1 MRSRRSTHTQ
11 VAEVARRR
19 LELLSAELAEI
30 RPDPVETPS
39 PGSPGGSGEPPPAEH
54 PHDEHDGMPGRHAH
68 RPVGRAAMVGGW
80 TRDRLPP
87 TLQGRV
93 RLTGTHLT
101 VLALLVAGALA
112 LTTWWLLRGG
122 TDSTVLPPVSSTPS
136 ALATAATASP
146 SPSVAPA
153 DATSPSS
160 GSIVVDVA
168 GKVRRPGIATLPLG
182 SRVVDA
188 LEAAGGARPGA
199 HLGGLNLARVLAD
212 GEQILVGIRAADGV
226 AASAASAP
234 TSGSAG
240 AGPMVNINSA
250 TQSELEELPGV
261 GPVTAQKILAF
272 RTENGAFTAVDELLE
287 VSGIGDATLAEMAPF
302 VTL

>member
-1 MRSRRSTHTQ
+1 MAAPGWH
-11 VAEVARRR
+11 R
-19 LELLSAELAEI
+19 L
-30 RPDPVETPS
+30 D
-39 PGSPGGSGEPPPAEH
+39 
-54 PHDEHDGMPGRHAH
+54 
-68 RPVGRAAMVGGW
+68 RAAAGVLDPL
-80 TRDRLPP
+80 RACH
-87 TLQGRV
+87 GRC
-93 RLTGTHLT
+93 T
-101 VLALLVAGALA
+101 V
-112 LTTWWLLRGG
+112 
-122 TDSTVLPPVSSTPS
+122 
-136 ALATAATASP
+136 P
-146 SPSVAPA
+146 SPSSSLSPA

-212 GEQILVGIRAADGV
+212 GEQILVGMPAADGV

-240 AGPMVNINSA
+240 AAPMVNINSA